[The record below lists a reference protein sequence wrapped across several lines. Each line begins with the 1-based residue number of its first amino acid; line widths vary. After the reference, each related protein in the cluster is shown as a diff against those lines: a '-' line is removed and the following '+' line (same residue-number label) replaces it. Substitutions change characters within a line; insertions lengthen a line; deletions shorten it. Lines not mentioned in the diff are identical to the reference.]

1 MMTGSYVWIRK
12 KQMIISVHEVEEIID
27 KFKLKSFEGGYK
39 VLVMTKIE
47 KMNDRAAN
55 KFLKFLEEP
64 PEKLLFYFWRK
75 V

>member
-1 MMTGSYVWIRK
+1 MMTGSYVWIPK

-47 KMNDRAAN
+47 KMNDRGSQ
-55 KFLKFLEEP
+55 
-64 PEKLLFYFWRK
+64 
-75 V
+75 